1 MKMQKYIKGASL
13 VEYLVI
19 AAVLASLFFG
29 LPIILE
35 LLEQHHDQA
44 VETLSIPN

>member
-1 MKMQKYIKGASL
+1 MKPRKYSTGSSL

-19 AAVLASLFFG
+19 AGVLAGLFFG
-29 LPIILE
+29 LPVIRE
-35 LLEQHHDQA
+35 LLELHHDQA

>member
-1 MKMQKYIKGASL
+1 MKPRKYASGSSL

-19 AAVLASLFFG
+19 ASVLAGLFFG
-29 LPIILE
+29 LPAIRNM
-35 LLEQHHDQA
+35 LEQHHDQA